1 MQGQTTGEAP
11 DQRLDTKRLTL
22 MRVSLDR
29 VTRPRAHGVLVEL
42 SWAGARMRPALL
54 TGSRTANRN
63 RVPHILSAETPGLGT
78 SWHPMTGMP
87 IASLGWAARSSL
99 QLVEVEDCAGTAR
112 DGASD
117 DGHPSAVSSARARAW
132 MAGRRPPVSARR
144 ASMAASSWAPM
155 AWSAPTVTASHHGP
169 ASTTRAGERLSGSPA
184 TARRACSIDAAGHPL
199 VTTARLMTTDR
210 HRAVHRA
217 VGLPRTRRV
226 AAHR

>member
-1 MQGQTTGEAP
+1 MW
-11 DQRLDTKRLTL
+11 
-22 MRVSLDR
+22 VSLDR

-99 QLVEVEDCAGTAR
+99 QLVEAEDCAGTAR

-144 ASMAASSWAPM
+144 ASMAASSWASR
-155 AWSAPTVTASHHGP
+155 AWSAPSRVAP
-169 ASTTRAGERLSGSPA
+169 FAAAWPLRATSG
-184 TARRACSIDAAGHPL
+184 ARREQRPGSSRPCGPPLPGDRVVPAGGES
-199 VTTARLMTTDR
+199 
-210 HRAVHRA
+210 HRR
-217 VGLPRTRRV
+217 GR
-226 AAHR
+226 